1 MVIPLLEKQFFFES
15 CVVSK
20 IFLSFK
26 ITAAISFLK
35 SVIFHFSYRS
45 ISLIL
50 SFHSLLKMNNPYQI
64 IPSFSNFFFF
74 LIFLLNLIENFL
86 FFFSFFLN
94 LYCSSILATSTFPM
108 SSISSLKASLSS
120 SFSSSSPR
128 WKYDVFL
135 SFRGEDTRTN
145 FTDHLYVA
153 LKQKGIVTFRDEE
166 NLERG
171 KSISPELLKAIK
183 ESRFAI
189 VILSRNFAS
198 STWCLDEL
206 TKIIECMKEM
216 TKTVLPI
223 FYDVDPSN
231 VRKQT
236 GTFVQ
241 AFFEHEERFKDDI
254 EKVHTWRA
262 ALREVANLKGWHLLD
277 R

>member
-1 MVIPLLEKQFFFES
+1 
-15 CVVSK
+15 
-20 IFLSFK
+20 
-26 ITAAISFLK
+26 
-35 SVIFHFSYRS
+35 
-45 ISLIL
+45 
-50 SFHSLLKMNNPYQI
+50 
-64 IPSFSNFFFF
+64 
-74 LIFLLNLIENFL
+74 
-86 FFFSFFLN
+86 
-94 LYCSSILATSTFPM
+94 M
-108 SSISSLKASLSS
+108 SSISSQKTSSPS
-120 SFSSSSPR
+120 SFSSSIPR

-135 SFRGEDTRTN
+135 SFRGEDTRTS

-153 LKQKGIVTFRDEE
+153 LKQRGIVTFRDEE
-166 NLERG
+166 NLEIG

-206 TKIIECMKEM
+206 TKIIGCLKEM
-216 TKTVLPI
+216 TTTVVPI
-223 FYDVDPSN
+223 FYDVDPSD

-241 AFFEHEERFKDDI
+241 AFFEHEERFKDNM